1 MIFGAALLGPECR
14 HGLSGERSSWLL
26 FVVGLELPVPTVSVL
41 PVSPVPEVFDRWSP
55 GERSEFIGSE
65 FLDVLASVP
74 DPRGPRGRRYS
85 LMALLAIAVL
95 ATAAGMRGYAGFAT
109 WAATAPDDVLAQLG
123 VRFRR
128 PSEKTFRAVL
138 SRLDPADLNARMGSY
153 FTAHVASSDPSG
165 LVPIALDGKMLRGA
179 LRAKATATHL
189 VSVFAHRA
197 RLVLGQLAVA
207 EKSNEIPCVRALL
220 TLLPGSLRWLVTVD
234 AMHTQVVTAKLIC
247 ATLKSHYLMIVKSN
261 QAKILARI
269 TALPWAEVPT
279 AATDDSRGHGRVET
293 RTPQIITAARG
304 IGFPYAKQIIRIT
317 RERLITATDQRSV
330 EVVYAI
336 CSLPFEHARPTAI
349 MTWMRQHW
357 RIENSLHWIR
367 DVTFDEDRQRAHTGN
382 GAQVLATLRNTAIN
396 LHRLNGADNIAE
408 ACRITA
414 LTANRRLDLLNPQ
427 FPSSQ
432 AC

>member
-1 MIFGAALLGPECR
+1 M
-14 HGLSGERSSWLL
+14 
-26 FVVGLELPVPTVSVL
+26 
-41 PVSPVPEVFDRWSP
+41 
-55 GERSEFIGSE
+55 
-65 FLDVLASVP
+65 
-74 DPRGPRGRRYS
+74 
-85 LMALLAIAVL
+85 
-95 ATAAGMRGYAGFAT
+95 
-109 WAATAPDDVLAQLG
+109 
-123 VRFRR
+123 
-128 PSEKTFRAVL
+128 

-261 QAKILARI
+261 QAKIFARI

-279 AATDDSRGHGRVET
+279 AATDDSAATAVSRPAPANHHRCT
-293 RTPQIITAARG
+293 RNRL
-304 IGFPYAKQIIRIT
+304 PYAKQIIRIT

-357 RIENSLHWIR
+357 GIENSLHWIR

-427 FPSSQ
+427 SPAHKPANQQRRSPGDDPHAIRWRGDQLAGLPDRISDLPRPAAITRRHPIPTGSTIRRQWSSNRDAMPTRAAHCRHHQ
-432 AC
+432 TPRTSGSARKAL